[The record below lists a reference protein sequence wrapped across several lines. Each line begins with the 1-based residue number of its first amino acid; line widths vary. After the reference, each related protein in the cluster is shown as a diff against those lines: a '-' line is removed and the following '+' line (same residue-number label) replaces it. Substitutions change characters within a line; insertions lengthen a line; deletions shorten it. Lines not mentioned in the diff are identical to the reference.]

1 MDFDKI
7 TKYLDSLVEEK
18 DFPSVDCVIYKDHEM
33 LYRHMKGTNDRD
45 KKIPVR
51 ENQQYLMFSMTKVQ
65 TMIAFM
71 QLVEEGKISLE
82 DNVSDYL
89 PVYTDLLCES
99 RTGNAINI
107 VKCSGPMK
115 IKHLVSMQSGLDY
128 DLQRA
133 GILRVLSEKGMNA
146 TTREIVDSFIE
157 TPLKFEPGTHFLYSL
172 SHDVIAAIIEVVSG
186 KSFGDYLKENIWDR
200 LGMNDTLFAEPMNY
214 LSNLSAQFICDDKG
228 DIVPMEQSCCYQ
240 FTEKYQSGGAGLI
253 STTMDYA
260 KFADTIACGG
270 VNKAG
275 KRIIKA
281 RTIETIKEN
290 LLGEESLKDIEI
302 TMGRKG
308 YGYGIGMQVLMDPV
322 ILKSKAPAGVFG
334 WDGAAGSCIIMDTK
348 SKTSLVYTMHVRNCG
363 MAYGEVHPRLREF
376 LFE

>member
-7 TKYLDSLVEEK
+7 TNYLDSLVEEK
-18 DFPSVDCVIYKDHEM
+18 DIPSVDCVIFKDHEM
-33 LYRHMKGTNDRD
+33 LYRHMKGTNDKD

-65 TMIAFM
+65 TMVAFM
-71 QLVEEGKISLE
+71 QLVEDGKISLE

-89 PVYTDLLCES
+89 PTYKDLLCES
-99 RTGNAINI
+99 RSGNAIDI
-107 VKCSGPMK
+107 VKCKTPMK

-128 DLQRA
+128 NLQRA
-133 GILRVLSEKGMNA
+133 GILRVLSEKGMYA
-146 TTREIVDSFIE
+146 TTRDIVEAFPE

-172 SHDVIAAIIEVVSG
+172 SHDVIAAIIEIVSG
-186 KSFGDYLKENIWDR
+186 KSFGEYLKENIWDR

-214 LSNLSAQFICDDKG
+214 LSNLSQQFICDEKG
-228 DIVPMEQSCCYQ
+228 DIVPMEQSCNYQ
-240 FTEKYQSGGAGLI
+240 LSEKYQSGGAGLI

-270 VNKAG
+270 VNKEG

-281 RTIETIKEN
+281 RSIETIKEN
-290 LLGEESLKDIEI
+290 LLNEDGLKDIEI

-308 YGYGIGMQVLMDPV
+308 YGYGIGMQVLIDPV
-322 ILKSKAPAGVFG
+322 ILGSKAPRGVFG

-348 SKTSLVYTMHVRNCG
+348 SKLSLVYTQHVRNCG
-363 MAYGEVHPRLREF
+363 LAYGEIHPRLREF